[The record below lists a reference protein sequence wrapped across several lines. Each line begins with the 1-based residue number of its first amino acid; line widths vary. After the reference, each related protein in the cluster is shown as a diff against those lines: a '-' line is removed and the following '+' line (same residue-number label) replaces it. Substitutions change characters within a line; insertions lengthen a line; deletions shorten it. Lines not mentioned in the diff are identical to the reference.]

1 MKTVL
6 LVDDDPVFS
15 DLAAGFL
22 ASRGYDVASVPTTTA
37 ALDVLESARR
47 IDLAVVDI
55 MMPPGHP
62 HGVALAAMVRLR
74 RIGCPV
80 ILVTG
85 ARDEVQ
91 RYVTDELAIVDKPV
105 DLEALHVAIKA
116 QLGE

>member
-15 DLAAGFL
+15 DLVAGFL
-22 ASRGYDVASVPTTTA
+22 ASRGYEVATAATTTA
-37 ALDVLESARR
+37 ALDLLESARR
-47 IDLAVVDI
+47 IDMAVIDV

-62 HGVALAAMVRLR
+62 HGIALAAMVRLR
-74 RIGCPV
+74 RIACPV

-91 RYVTDELAIVDKPV
+91 RYVTDSGKIVDKPV
-105 DLEALHVAIKA
+105 DLEALHRAIKA
-116 QLGE
+116 ELGE